1 VSKKNVSSGGASF
14 GTTDINNGFL
24 VFRESILAE
33 EEGETEGGEE
43 IISLELA
50 EVSQCVLP
58 GNNRNEIVIQFH
70 ESDTVEQ
77 GTDQLVQIRFYVP
90 PDPEA
95 DPTDKESSTAAE
107 LMQQAIVTQASIR
120 SSTGNVIVKFD
131 ETQGT
136 FLTPR
141 GRYTIELFYKYLRLR
156 GNKYDY
162 KIKYDDISRL
172 FLLPKPDD
180 YHMAFVIALDKPIRQ
195 GQQRYQY
202 LVMQTNKSPS
212 ELEILLD
219 EETLQKEY
227 GGELQPLMQGSLS
240 NLVAKTFKVV
250 TKKKVFVPEKFASAN
265 QHACVKCALRAN
277 EGQLYPLENS
287 LSLFT
292 SRLYHTDSLR

>member
-1 VSKKNVSSGGASF
+1 V
-14 GTTDINNGFL
+14 
-24 VFRESILAE
+24 AE
-33 EEGETEGGEE
+33 EEGEAEGGEE

-58 GNNRNEIVIQFH
+58 GNNRNEIEIQFH

-95 DPTDKESSTAAE
+95 DPTDKESPTAAE

-141 GRYTIELFYKYLRLR
+141 GRYTIELFYRHLRLR

-202 LVMQTNKSPS
+202 LVMQTNKNPS

-250 TKKKVFVPEKFASAN
+250 TKKKVRCP
-265 QHACVKCALRAN
+265 
-277 EGQLYPLENS
+277 Y
-287 LSLFT
+287 
-292 SRLYHTDSLR
+292 